1 MRLETTLVKAA
12 VEFLRFKG
20 FVCWRQNVGAVSA
33 THKGKTRFIR
43 FGVRGVSDIIGCSPT
58 GRFLAA
64 EAKVGKN
71 KLTPDQQLFLASVRD
86 VGGIAVVFW
95 SLDDLA
101 DGIRGTNGKVK
112 KL

>member
-1 MRLETTLVKAA
+1 MKLETALVKAA

-33 THKGKTRFIR
+33 MHNGKTRFIR
-43 FGVRGVSDIIGCSPT
+43 FGVPGVSDIIGCSPE

-71 KLTPDQQLFLASVRD
+71 KPSAAQEAFLRD
-86 VGGIAVVFW
+86 VREAGGIAVVFW
-95 SLDDLA
+95 NLDDLA
-101 DGIRGTNGKVK
+101 DGIR
-112 KL
+112 